1 MGMRD
6 RLGDAAANAYQF
18 AGRHDS
24 PAFVLDFLHRLC
36 RVLDPVKVPPDCI
49 NPAMVRGLSRSIG
62 IPLEDLF
69 REVDGVSTATHE
81 TTRKG

>member
-1 MGMRD
+1 MRD
-6 RLGDAAANAYQF
+6 RLGDAAANAHQF

-62 IPLEDLF
+62 ITLEDLF
-69 REVDGVSTATHE
+69 REDDIAPTYTLKRSHE
-81 TTRKG
+81 S

>member
-36 RVLDPVKVPPDCI
+36 QALDPVKVPPNCI

-69 REVDGVSTATHE
+69 REDDGVSTATHG
-81 TTRKG
+81 TTREG